1 MMCVCLIFFFFFKQ
15 YTAYELLISDWSSDV
30 CSSDLDFLISPAIT
44 LAMWQ
49 VHQFPLCPF
58 SRKVRL
64 VLAEKGVAHE
74 LVRELPWQRRD
85 EFVVL
90 NPAVQTPVVVNT
102 LNNHVLIDSGAICE

>member
-1 MMCVCLIFFFFFKQ
+1 MTVCRGRG
-15 YTAYELLISDWSSDV
+15 EV
-30 CSSDLDFLISPAIT
+30 HGDFLISPAIT

-64 VLAEKGVAHE
+64 VLADKGVAHE

-90 NPAVQTPVVVNT
+90 NPAVQTQVVRSEERRVGKECVIT
-102 LNNHVLIDSGAICE
+102 CRSRGSPSH